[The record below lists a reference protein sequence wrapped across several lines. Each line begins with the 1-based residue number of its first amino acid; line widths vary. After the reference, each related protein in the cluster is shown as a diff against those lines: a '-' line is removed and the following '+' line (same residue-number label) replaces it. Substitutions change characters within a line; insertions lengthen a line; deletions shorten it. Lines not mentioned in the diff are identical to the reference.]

1 MIENGREKMD
11 EVVSDLGIRIVRTFS
26 LKDVAKPFAKVGVF
40 VYKVTYFVNAVFIEH
55 FLVPD
60 IVVGFLETI
69 RNDVD
74 WHYCWPL

>member
-1 MIENGREKMD
+1 MIESGREKMD

-26 LKDVAKPFAKVGVF
+26 LKEVAKPFAKVGVF
-40 VYKVTYFVNAVFIEH
+40 VYKVRYFISAVFTEH

-60 IVVGFLETI
+60 IVVGFLESI

-74 WHYCWPL
+74 WH